1 MKICNTLFF
10 VLFFTTFF
18 AQIKT
23 PAASPKGMFSQT
35 VGLTDIEVE
44 YSRPSAKG
52 RVVFGDVV
60 PYNKMWRTGANAN
73 STIQFSSDVKLNGQ
87 SILKGKYAIFTIP
100 NPNEWTIILYKTHN
114 HRGTPQPF
122 LDSLVALKLYVT
134 PEKLPS
140 HVETFTIQMD
150 SIELHQANL
159 NLLWENTSIVLKIE
173 VPTDLL
179 AKENIKTVMSG
190 PSYSDY
196 YAAAQY
202 FFQTKTELKL
212 ALNYIDKAIQL
223 KATEIPFWYTR
234 LQSELQALN
243 GDFKNAIKTANIS
256 LEAAQKANNLDYV
269 KMNQN
274 NIAKWNAI
282 KK

>member
-1 MKICNTLFF
+1 
-10 VLFFTTFF
+10 
-18 AQIKT
+18 
-23 PAASPKGMFSQT
+23 
-35 VGLTDIEVE
+35 
-44 YSRPSAKG
+44 
-52 RVVFGDVV
+52 
-60 PYNKMWRTGANAN
+60 
-73 STIQFSSDVKLNGQ
+73 
-87 SILKGKYAIFTIP
+87 
-100 NPNEWTIILYKTHN
+100 
-114 HRGTPQPF
+114 
-122 LDSLVALKLYVT
+122 
-134 PEKLPS
+134 
-140 HVETFTIQMD
+140 
-150 SIELHQANL
+150 
-159 NLLWENTSIVLKIE
+159 LKIE
-173 VPTDLL
+173 VPTDQL

-202 FFQTKTELKL
+202 FFQTKTEFKL

>member
-100 NPNEWTIILYKTHN
+100 NPNEWAIILYKTHN

-159 NLLWENTSIVLKIE
+159 NLLWENTSIALKIE
-173 VPTDLL
+173 VPTNQL
-179 AKENIKTVMSG
+179 ATENIKTVMSG

>member
-1 MKICNTLFF
+1 MKILNTL
-10 VLFFTTFF
+10 LFALFISTFF

-23 PAASPKGMFSQT
+23 PAASPKGMFTQT

-73 STIQFSSDVKLNGQ
+73 SSIQFSSDVKLNGQ

-100 NPNEWTIILYKTHN
+100 NPNEWTIVFYKTYN
-114 HRGTPQPF
+114 HRGLPQPF
-122 LDSLVALKLYVT
+122 IDSMVALKLNVASI
-134 PEKLPS
+134 KLQN
-140 HVETFTIQMD
+140 HIETFTMQMD

>member
-1 MKICNTLFF
+1 MKILNTLLFVFF
-10 VLFFTTFF
+10 ISSFF

-23 PAASPKGMFSQT
+23 PAASPKGMFAQT
-35 VGLTDIEVE
+35 IGLTDIEVE

-60 PYNKMWRTGANAN
+60 PYNKLWRTGANAN

-87 SILKGKYAIFTIP
+87 TISKGKYAIFTIP
-100 NPNEWTIILYKTHN
+100 NPNEWSIILYKTHN

-122 LDSLVALKLYVT
+122 IDSLVALKLYIT
-134 PEKLPS
+134 PEKLPI
-140 HVETFTIQMD
+140 HIETFTIQFD
-150 SIELHQANL
+150 SIELQQANL
-159 NLLWENTSIVLKIE
+159 NFMWEKTLLSIKVE
-173 VPTDLL
+173 VPTNQL
-179 AKENIKTVMSG
+179 AMENIKSAMSG

-202 FFQTKTELKL
+202 FFQTKTETKL

-243 GDFKNAIKTANIS
+243 GDYKLAIKTAKTS
-256 LEAAQKANNLDYV
+256 LEAAQKANNLDYI
-269 KMNQN
+269 KMNQS
-274 NIAKWNAI
+274 NIEKWSSI